1 MSKTTYEEL
10 EQERDESV
18 AHCEVLNS
26 ALIQALAFMAR
37 ETCDIEDEQQQ
48 KRIQDAVHNYKKIL
62 EQTPTQSLLRHDAMV
77 IENLMDSMTE
87 LSQSPYLPDTLL
99 TGATFTVVNEWGK
112 EKAEEFREQ
121 TKRASDRIE

>member
-26 ALIQALAFMAR
+26 ALIQALAFIER

-48 KRIQDAVHNYKKIL
+48 KRIQDAVHNYKKVL
-62 EQTPTQSLLRHDAMV
+62 EQTPTQSLLRHDADV
-77 IENLMDSMTE
+77 IDKFLNKVDEELGYYYRIMDFGCDYIDQ
-87 LSQSPYLPDTLL
+87 LTLQ
-99 TGATFTVVNEWGK
+99 AK
-112 EKAEEFREQ
+112 EGVK
-121 TKRASDRIE
+121 